1 MTSPFG
7 RAKIQNERLLRMK
20 ESSAKAA
27 LKLAF
32 SIDSSKVT
40 AAAFEPFSLPDG
52 TPSARLHGFAKA
64 EAQILSPAGPVSL
77 RQSSDAIL
85 ELTEALENQ
94 TQTHFSQ
101 ASLCFSSQSLV
112 LEGSSILLP
121 LKNNK
126 VTANEIENIQK
137 LWKDSNVS
145 PSIGRDTYPYFRIRS
160 PYRLDQV
167 TMTKEPEGLFAKTMA
182 QTEIVFSERKS
193 FLLNMIEVF
202 RICGL
207 SVERFSPQ
215 PYASLLAA
223 TTPHERKQGIMV
235 VDFGLSRTQVI
246 ICRDNM
252 VLACF
257 VLPVGSERITED
269 LSICLKLDPEAAER
283 LKRATMPPSP
293 HRTSSQESL
302 APEIVAARL
311 GEIAR
316 MIRASADRLANPRDF
331 VAGVVLVGGGSKLTG
346 LSREFRQSVHPLCRV
361 ASNFRLH
368 GISEILDDPSLASLA
383 GTILVN
389 ALPENQFINAVPR
402 AADLTGKKS
411 FWSFSMFRR

>member
-1 MTSPFG
+1 
-7 RAKIQNERLLRMK
+7 MK

-94 TQTHFSQ
+94 TQTHLSQ
-101 ASLCFSSQSLV
+101 ASVCFSSQSLV

-121 LKNNK
+121 LKNSK
-126 VTANEIENIQK
+126 VTAHEIENLQK
-137 LWKDSNVS
+137 LWKDSNVN
-145 PSIGRDTYPYFRIRS
+145 PSTARETYPYFRIRS
-160 PYRLDQV
+160 PYRLDRV

-246 ICRDNM
+246 ICRENM
-252 VLACF
+252 ILACF

-283 LKRATMPPSP
+283 LKRATIPPSP
-293 HRTSSQESL
+293 HRTNSQNSKESL
-302 APEIVAARL
+302 APEIVAARV

-316 MIRASADRLANPRDF
+316 MIRSSAERLATPRDF
-331 VAGVVLVGGGSKLTG
+331 VAGVVLVGGGAKLTG
-346 LSREFRQSVHPLCRV
+346 LSREFRQNVHPLCRV
-361 ASNFRLH
+361 ASNFGLH

-389 ALPENQFINAVPR
+389 ALPEAQFINAVPR
-402 AADLTGKKS
+402 AADLTGKRS
-411 FWSFSMFRR
+411 YWNFSMFRR

>member
-1 MTSPFG
+1 
-7 RAKIQNERLLRMK
+7 MK
-20 ESSAKAA
+20 EIGTKSN

-40 AAAFEPFSLPDG
+40 AAAFEATNLPDG

-64 EAQILSPAGPVSL
+64 DAQILSQAGPISL

-101 ASLCFSSQSLV
+101 ASLSFSSQSLL
-112 LEGSSILLP
+112 LEGSSVRLP

-126 VTANEIENIQK
+126 VTENEIESIQK
-137 LWKDSNVS
+137 AWRELNAS
-145 PSIGRDTYPYFRIRS
+145 PSQGRETYPYFRLRS

-167 TMTKEPEGLFAKTMA
+167 TITKDPEGLFAKTMA

-207 SVERFSPQ
+207 SIERFSPQ

-235 VDFGLSRTQVI
+235 IDFGLMRTQVI

-269 LSICLKLDPEAAER
+269 LSICLKLEPEAAER
-283 LKRATMPPSP
+283 LKRSTVPLSP
-293 HRTSSQESL
+293 HRAGAHESL
-302 APEIVAARL
+302 APEIVSARV

-316 MIRASADRLANPRDF
+316 MIRASADRLVTPRDF
-331 VAGVVLVGGGSKLTG
+331 VAGVVLVGGGAKLTG
-346 LSREFRQSVHPLCRV
+346 LSREFRQSIHPLCRV
-361 ASNFRLH
+361 SSNYGLH

-389 ALPENQFINAVPR
+389 ALPDNQFINAIPR
-402 AADLTGKKS
+402 TTDLTGKRR
-411 FWSFSMFRR
+411 FWQIGLFRK